1 MAEENNPDSPENIA
15 QELPAD
21 SSSVF
26 KDMTM
31 GDVSDDSPQ
40 SIDFIL
46 DIPVQLT
53 VELGRTKMPI
63 KSLVRLTQG
72 SVVPLNTVV
81 AEPLDVYVNGTL
93 VAKGEIVVIQD
104 KFGIRLTD
112 IISPAERM
120 RRLSRQ

>member
-1 MAEENNPDSPENIA
+1 MAEENNPDSPENNA

-26 KDMTM
+26 KDMNM
-31 GDVSDDSPQ
+31 GDVSEDEPQ

-63 KSLVRLTQG
+63 KNLVRLTQG
-72 SVVPLNTVV
+72 SVVPLSTVV

-93 VAKGEIVVIQD
+93 VAKAEIVVIQE

-112 IISPAERM
+112 IISPAERV

>member
-1 MAEENNPDSPENIA
+1 MAEENNPDSPKNIA
-15 QELPAD
+15 QGLPTD
-21 SSSVF
+21 SSGVF
-26 KDMTM
+26 KDINM
-31 GDVSDDSPQ
+31 GDVSEENPQ

-63 KSLVRLTQG
+63 KNLVRLTQG
-72 SVVPLNTVV
+72 SVVPLNTFV

-93 VAKGEIVVIQD
+93 VAKAEIVVIQE

-112 IISPAERM
+112 IISPAERV

>member
-1 MAEENNPDSPENIA
+1 MAEENNPDSPENMA
-15 QELPAD
+15 QESSTD
-21 SSSVF
+21 SSGVF
-26 KDMTM
+26 KDLNM
-31 GDVSDDSPQ
+31 GDVSEDSPQ

-63 KSLVRLTQG
+63 KNLVRLTQG
-72 SVVPLNTVV
+72 SVVPLNTNVS
-81 AEPLDVYVNGTL
+81 EPLDVYVNGTL
-93 VAKGEIVVIQD
+93 VAKAEIVVIQD

>member
-1 MAEENNPDSPENIA
+1 MAEENNPDSPENITP
-15 QELPAD
+15 ELSAD

-26 KDMTM
+26 KDLNM
-31 GDVSDDSPQ
+31 GDVSEDNPQ

-63 KSLVRLTQG
+63 KNLVRLTQG
-72 SVVPLNTVV
+72 SVVPLNTSV

-93 VAKGEIVVIQD
+93 VAKAEIVVIQD

>member
-93 VAKGEIVVIQD
+93 VAKAEIVVIQD

>member
-1 MAEENNPDSPENIA
+1 MAEENNPDSPGNITP
-15 QELPAD
+15 ELPAD

-26 KDMTM
+26 KDLNM
-31 GDVSDDSPQ
+31 GDVSEENPQ

-63 KSLVRLTQG
+63 KNLVRLTQG
-72 SVVPLNTVV
+72 SVVPLNTNV

-93 VAKGEIVVIQD
+93 VAKAEIVVIQD

-112 IISPAERM
+112 LISPAERM

>member
-15 QELPAD
+15 KELPAD
-21 SSSVF
+21 SGSVF
-26 KDMTM
+26 KDMNS
-31 GDVSDDSPQ
+31 GDVSEDDPQ

-63 KSLVRLTQG
+63 KNLVRLTQG
-72 SVVPLNTVV
+72 SVVPLNSVV

-93 VAKGEIVVIQD
+93 VAKAEIVVIQE

>member
-31 GDVSDDSPQ
+31 GDVSDDNPQ

-63 KSLVRLTQG
+63 KNLVRLTQG

>member
-15 QELPAD
+15 QDLPAD
-21 SSSVF
+21 SGSVF
-26 KDMTM
+26 KDMNM

-93 VAKGEIVVIQD
+93 VAKAEIVVIQD